1 MGSMSM
7 VHWLVVV
14 AAMALL
20 FGGGR
25 IANSMGDLGKG
36 LKAFRREM
44 ADVESSSS
52 PSRLEAPRDH

>member
-7 VHWLVVV
+7 VHWLVAV
-14 AAMALL
+14 AAMTLL

-44 ADVESSSS
+44 ADAEAA
-52 PSRLEAPRDH
+52 PAPRLEAPGER

>member
-7 VHWLVVV
+7 VHWLVVI

-44 ADVESSSS
+44 ADVESPPA
-52 PSRLEAPRDH
+52 PSRLEAPGDR